1 MAERLGMMDW
11 GLITGLAA
19 ICGVITNFIRFGRWQ
34 GNIET
39 RVSTLEKI
47 YDNHDLRMENLTR
60 LLSKQNDLLTEVKVK
75 LDMLFNDKKVKPKS

>member
-1 MAERLGMMDW
+1 MDW
-11 GLITGLAA
+11 GLVTGLAA
-19 ICGVITNFIRFGRWQ
+19 MCGVIVNFIRIGRWQ

-47 YDNHDLRMENLTR
+47 YDSHDLRMENLTR

-75 LDMLFNDKKVKPKS
+75 LDMLFSEKKTGQKP

>member
-1 MAERLGMMDW
+1 MDW

-19 ICGVITNFIRFGRWQ
+19 MGGVITNFIRFGRWQ

-75 LDMLFNDKKVKPKS
+75 LDMIFRENKAERKS

>member
-1 MAERLGMMDW
+1 MDW
-11 GLITGLAA
+11 GLVTGLAA
-19 ICGVITNFIRFGRWQ
+19 ICGVIVNFIRIGRWQ

-47 YDNHDLRMENLTR
+47 YDSHDLRMENLTR

-75 LDMLFNDKKVKPKS
+75 LDMLFSEKKMRQKP

>member
-1 MAERLGMMDW
+1 MDW
-11 GLITGLAA
+11 GLVTGLAA
-19 ICGVITNFIRFGRWQ
+19 MCGVIVNFIRIGRWQ

-47 YDNHDLRMENLTR
+47 YDSNDLRMENLTR

-75 LDMLFNDKKVKPKS
+75 LDMLFNEKKMRQKP

>member
-1 MAERLGMMDW
+1 MDW
-11 GLITGLAA
+11 GLVTGLAA
-19 ICGVITNFIRFGRWQ
+19 MCGVIVNFIRIGRWQ

-47 YDNHDLRMENLTR
+47 YDSHDLRMENLTR

-75 LDMLFNDKKVKPKS
+75 LDMLFNEKKMRQKS

>member
-1 MAERLGMMDW
+1 MDW
-11 GLITGLAA
+11 GLVTGLAA
-19 ICGVITNFIRFGRWQ
+19 MCGVIVNFIRIGRWQ

-47 YDNHDLRMENLTR
+47 YDSHDLRMENLTR

-75 LDMLFNDKKVKPKS
+75 LDMLFNEKKTGQKP

>member
-1 MAERLGMMDW
+1 MDW

-19 ICGVITNFIRFGRWQ
+19 MCGVIVNFIRIGRWQ

-47 YDNHDLRMENLTR
+47 YDSHDLRMENLTR
-60 LLSKQNDLLTEVKVK
+60 LLSKQNDLLTQVKVK
-75 LDMLFNDKKVKPKS
+75 LDMLFDDKKKSKKP

>member
-1 MAERLGMMDW
+1 MDW
-11 GLITGLAA
+11 GLVTGLAA
-19 ICGVITNFIRFGRWQ
+19 ICGVIVNFIRIGRWQ

-47 YDNHDLRMENLTR
+47 YDSHDLRMENLTR

-75 LDMLFNDKKVKPKS
+75 LDMLFSEKKTGQKP

>member
-1 MAERLGMMDW
+1 MDW
-11 GLITGLAA
+11 GLVTGLAA
-19 ICGVITNFIRFGRWQ
+19 MCGVIVNFIRIGRWQ

-47 YDNHDLRMENLTR
+47 YDSHDLRMENLTR

-75 LDMLFNDKKVKPKS
+75 LDMLFDDKKKSTKP